1 MDYNHSQTQWY
12 VEKMQEYVGKKVDSL
27 TYMEIE
33 GKKPKN
39 YPISNLIDIDWK
51 EVLPDPPANTSETT
65 KAELMY
71 LQEITRDAAF
81 RDKDLVMMVDKQ
93 FGDPLYKAILKNR
106 PFPQKEVDKLWN
118 IVDNVIQ
125 MLKYK
130 YDRPRPYQLSPLMGY
145 DVKVMHTDSHLT
157 PAYPSGHTAYGAIV
171 TYYLAALYPEL
182 SSELFG
188 VPGIIGRARMLQGVH
203 YPSDNEASMVIVGAI
218 WENIR
223 YKLYPNLIGV

>member
-12 VEKMQEYVGKKVDSL
+12 VEKMQEYVGEKVDSL
-27 TYMEIE
+27 TYMGIE
-33 GKKPKN
+33 NKKPKN
-39 YPISNLIDIDWK
+39 YPISDLIDINWK
-51 EVLPDPPANTSETT
+51 EVLADPPTNTSATT
-65 KAELMY
+65 KHELEY
-71 LQEITRDAAF
+71 LQEVTKNPNEA
-81 RDKDLVMMVDKQ
+81 LVKMVDKQ
-93 FGDPLYKAILKNR
+93 FGDPLFKNVLGNR

-130 YDRPRPYQLSPLMGY
+130 HDRPRPYQLAPLMGY
-145 DVKVMHTDSHLT
+145 DVKVLHSDSHLT

-171 TYYLAALYPEL
+171 TYYLAALYPYL
-182 SSELFG
+182 SRELFRI
-188 VPGIIGRARMLQGVH
+188 PGQIGLARCMQGVH
-203 YPSDNEASMVIVGAI
+203 YPSDSEASMVIVGAI

>member
-12 VEKMQEYVGKKVDSL
+12 LEKMQEYVGEKLDSL
-27 TYMEIE
+27 TYMGIE
-33 GKKPKN
+33 NKKPKN
-39 YPISNLIDIDWK
+39 YPISDLIDINWK
-51 EVLPDPPANTSETT
+51 EVLADPPTNTSATT
-65 KAELMY
+65 KHELEY
-71 LQEITRDAAF
+71 LQEVTKNPNEA
-81 RDKDLVMMVDKQ
+81 LVKMVDKQ
-93 FGDPLYKAILKNR
+93 FGDPLFKNVLGNR

-130 YDRPRPYQLSPLMGY
+130 HDRPRPYQLAPLMGY
-145 DVKVMHTDSHLT
+145 DVKVLHSDSHLT

-171 TYYLAALYPEL
+171 TYYLAALYPDL
-182 SSELFG
+182 SSELFRI
-188 VPGIIGRARMLQGVH
+188 PGQIGLARCMQGVH
-203 YPSDNEASMVIVGAI
+203 HPSDNEASMVIVGAI

>member
-1 MDYNHSQTQWY
+1 MDYIK
-12 VEKMQEYVGKKVDSL
+12 KMSEHVGKKLDSL
-27 TYMEIE
+27 TYMGIE

-39 YPISNLIDIDWK
+39 YPISNLIDINWK
-51 EVLPDPPANTSETT
+51 EVLPDPPKNTSETT
-65 KAELMY
+65 KHELEY
-71 LQEITRDAAF
+71 LQEVTKKADYDLGMQKKFIT
-81 RDKDLVMMVDKQ
+81 MVDKD
-93 FGDPLYKAILKNR
+93 FGDPLFKKVLRNK

-118 IVDNVIQ
+118 IVDNIIQ

-130 YDRPRPYQLSPLMGY
+130 HDRPRPYQLAPLMGY
-145 DVKVMHTDSHLT
+145 DIKVIHSDTHLT

-182 SSELFG
+182 NSELFKI
-188 VPGIIGRARMLQGVH
+188 PGQIGLARCMQGVH